1 MKSSSVRPITIP
13 VEILALKNA
22 KLPEKLLLAMY
33 AADPKA
39 ARLRR
44 ALNMTGAGLRKLEDR
59 LIQKKRLTVDGARHM
74 VHIPGLACIGQPDDG
89 HFISDPCATKNEKKV
104 ARRVPKT
111 THTTITPLLVP
122 AELLDIKHLLT
133 SEKLVLAC
141 YVSNPSITNE
151 CLLATLGLSLSGL
164 KKLKQGL
171 RQKNVLVPSDNG
183 HVVRLPGL
191 VLVRDS
197 EGGHFISESDAAQ
210 SGHKVALPAP
220 KLTPAAEIYAEWL
233 RYIKYLRGM
242 RDTQFG
248 ELQSYTSKMIRRVEN
263 ESPDSPEREVAL
275 TRMKQKE
282 NLYFALQ
289 FVYEN
294 IPRKHEANYMKLVVN
309 GTPEQLAAF
318 RERVEGMT
326 LAGMPEPKQLGLVTE
341 AIGGVWRK

>member
-1 MKSSSVRPITIP
+1 MKPTSLKPVTIP
-13 VEILALKNA
+13 VAILTLKKA

-44 ALNMTGAGLRKLEDR
+44 ALSMTGAGLRKLEQR
-59 LIQKKRLTVDGARHM
+59 LAEKKLLTVDGARH
-74 VHIPGLACIGQPDDG
+74 VIRVPGLGG
-89 HFISDPCATKNEKKV
+89 HFVPDSKATRTEQKV

-122 AELLDIKHLLT
+122 AELLEIKYLLA
-133 SEKLVLAC
+133 SEKIILAC
-141 YVSNPSITNE
+141 YFANPSATNE
-151 CLLATLGLSLSGL
+151 SVLTTLGLSSSGL
-164 KKLKQGL
+164 KKLKRGL
-171 RQKNVLVPSDNG
+171 LEKRVLVQINDGYAIRLPG
-183 HVVRLPGL
+183 HVV
-191 VLVRDS
+191 VRDLQ
-197 EGGHFISESDAAQ
+197 GGHFISESEAAKT
-210 SGHKVALPAP
+210 GNIVTMPAP
-220 KLTPAAEIYAEWL
+220 KLALPADIYAEWL

-263 ESPDSPEREVAL
+263 ESPDSPERQVAL
-275 TRMKQKE
+275 TRMKQSE
-282 NLYFALQ
+282 NFYFALQ

-318 RERVEGMT
+318 RERAEGMT

-341 AIGGVWRK
+341 AIGGVWRN